1 MIDVGL
7 LLSPLSFTG
16 KTPVA
21 AVRQQMRLT
30 NEFFKDYLNLRARLA
45 PRLCGAKARFQLKCK
60 KKKCLAKRFLRNCVF
75 KNAKK

>member
-60 KKKCLAKRFLRNCVF
+60 KKKVFGKAILKKLRF
-75 KNAKK
+75 